1 MNKNVKSYL
10 RRFLQNASANVQAES
25 WPILLPGI
33 ADEMNKSYHSTI
45 DDIPFRI
52 YRNRE
57 ASSLECVFKPDD
69 VSFTTCSNE
78 VQVDEESEDDDYY
91 EEEYEYDDNDNEIGT
106 DSSPMT
112 EQ

>member
-1 MNKNVKSYL
+1 MENLNKNVKYYL

-57 ASSLECVFKPDD
+57 ASSLECVFK
-69 VSFTTCSNE
+69 
-78 VQVDEESEDDDYY
+78 SEDDDYY
-91 EEEYEYDDNDNEIGT
+91 EEEYEDDDNDNEIGT